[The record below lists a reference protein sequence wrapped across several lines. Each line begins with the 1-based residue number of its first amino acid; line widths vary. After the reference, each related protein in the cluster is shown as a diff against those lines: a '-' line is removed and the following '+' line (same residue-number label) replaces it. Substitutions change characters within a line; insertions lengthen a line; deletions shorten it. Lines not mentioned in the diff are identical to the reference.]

1 MKRTMNMENQP
12 TSGKTRSLSI
22 LVAEDNLI
30 NQRLI
35 MAALARVGHKVD
47 SAADGEIAV
56 EKYRENTYD
65 VILMDIMM
73 PNMDGETACKLIR
86 KLEAERNIPES
97 DRIKIIAVTANA
109 FEDDRDR
116 FLEAGIDA
124 MMNKPI
130 DIEELQRLLFS

>member
-1 MKRTMNMENQP
+1 MK
-12 TSGKTRSLSI
+12 SLSI

-35 MAALARVGHKVD
+35 MAALTRIGHRVD
-47 SAADGEIAV
+47 SAADGLVAV
-56 EKYRENTYD
+56 NKFRENSYD

-73 PNMDGETACKLIR
+73 PNMDGETACRLIR
-86 KLEAERNIPES
+86 EMEVERNVPEGE
-97 DRIKIIAVTANA
+97 RIKIIAVTANA

-116 FLEAGIDA
+116 FLAAGMDA

-130 DIEELQRLLFS
+130 DIDELQRLLFS